1 MKSGLSW
8 GRAKLR
14 ICPKVTKMG
23 FIIAH
28 RIDYNWVEALR
39 DQRHIPNKINP
50 STPPPPTPSPPATST
65 RWA

>member
-1 MKSGLSW
+1 MKSGLSL

-14 ICPKVTKMG
+14 ICPKVTEMG

-39 DQRHIPNKINP
+39 DQRHVPNKINP
-50 STPPPPTPSPPATST
+50 RLKT
-65 RWA
+65 RLQSFLYPYSADH